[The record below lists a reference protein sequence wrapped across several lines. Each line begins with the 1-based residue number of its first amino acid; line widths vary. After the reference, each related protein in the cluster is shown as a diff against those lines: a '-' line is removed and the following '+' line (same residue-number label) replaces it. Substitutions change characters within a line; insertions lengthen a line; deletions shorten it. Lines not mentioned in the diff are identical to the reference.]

1 MTRASGRE
9 RTSRNPP
16 TEMHAATQPSP
27 GEDLSDTMDMK
38 RCYGTCFLS
47 KTHPYFGSNEFKET
61 LFRLAQPS
69 ASFISDFTDKDS
81 AGNQC
86 YRDMLAEWALV
97 HPATEP
103 FRFASS

>member
-1 MTRASGRE
+1 
-9 RTSRNPP
+9 
-16 TEMHAATQPSP
+16 MHATTQPSLD
-27 GEDLSDTMDMK
+27 EDLSDTMDMK

-47 KTHPYFGSNEFKET
+47 KTHPYFGSNEFMET

-81 AGNQC
+81 AGNPC